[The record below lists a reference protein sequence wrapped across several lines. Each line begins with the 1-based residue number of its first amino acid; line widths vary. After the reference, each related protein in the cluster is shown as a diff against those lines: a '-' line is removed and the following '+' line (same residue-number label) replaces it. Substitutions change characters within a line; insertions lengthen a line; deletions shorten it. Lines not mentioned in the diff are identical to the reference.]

1 MEVEPTR
8 KSFRSY
14 MFFWVGQLFSLL
26 GSMVVHF
33 ILVWW
38 IEIETASPTFLSLG
52 QFFYFLPVIL
62 FMPIAGVLSDKWKRK
77 SIILTVDSLQ
87 AFVTF
92 ILILF
97 FIFDAV
103 NIWIIF
109 LFIGLRSI
117 FQAFH
122 QPTVAAIVP
131 SMVPKDKLSRINGI
145 NYLFIGLI
153 QLLGPGI
160 GALLLQ
166 FFTIGEILWIDIITF
181 FIALIPLL
189 LISIPVIRE
198 EKEVKEKSSFTKDFK
213 EGIIILKAIP
223 GLIILLFMGM
233 LVNFFIQPL
242 GTLLPYFIHT
252 IHGGEE
258 FEYALVLIFL
268 QAGVMVGAFLTSIKK
283 EWKHKIVDSFIGIGI
298 AGVGYAFLAYT
309 PNGIF
314 VYIGIVI
321 MIMGFVL
328 PIINTIYQTILQTT
342 VPQDKLG
349 RVTSIDSTLSVVIV
363 PLATI
368 LAGPIAELIGIQ
380 NLFFFSALAIIIVT
394 LSFYIFTGVRHVDY
408 DKYIEDMNQNSEII
422 QNE

>member
-1 MEVEPTR
+1 
-8 KSFRSY
+8 
-14 MFFWVGQLFSLL
+14 
-26 GSMVVHF
+26 
-33 ILVWW
+33 
-38 IEIETASPTFLSLG
+38 
-52 QFFYFLPVIL
+52 
-62 FMPIAGVLSDKWKRK
+62 MPLAGVLSDKWKRK
-77 SIILTVDSLQ
+77 SIIITVDSLQ
-87 AFVTF
+87 AFATF

-97 FIFDAV
+97 FIFEV
-103 NIWIIF
+103 INIWIIF

-145 NYLFIGLI
+145 NYLFIGLV

-166 FFTIGEILWIDIITF
+166 FFSIGEILWIDIITF

-198 EKEVKEKSSFTKDFK
+198 EKEVKEKSSFTKEFK
-213 EGIIILKAIP
+213 EGIIILKVIP
-223 GLIILLFMGM
+223 GLVILLFMGM
-233 LVNFFIQPL
+233 VVNFFIQPL

-252 IHGGEE
+252 IHGGGE

-268 QAGVMVGAFLTSIKK
+268 QAGVMVGAFFTSIKK
-283 EWKHKIVDSFIGIGI
+283 EWKHKIMVTFIGIGI
-298 AGVGYAFLAYT
+298 AGVGYAFLAYA

-368 LAGPIAELIGIQ
+368 LAGPIAELIGIH
-380 NLFFFSALAIIIVT
+380 NLFFFSAIAIVIIT
-394 LSFYIFTGVRHVDY
+394 ISLYLFTGIRHVDY
-408 DKYIEDMNQNSEII
+408 DKYIEDMNQNSEIK
-422 QNE
+422 QN

>member
-1 MEVEPTR
+1 MEVEPTQ

-14 MFFWVGQLFSLL
+14 MYFGVGQLFSLL

-38 IEIETASPTFLSLG
+38 IEIETESPTFLSLG
-52 QFFYFLPVIL
+52 QFFYFLPMIL
-62 FMPIAGVLSDKWKRK
+62 FIPLAGVLSDKWKRK
-77 SIILTVDSLQ
+77 SIIITVDSLQ
-87 AFVTF
+87 AFTTF

-97 FIFDAV
+97 FIFDAI

-181 FIALIPLL
+181 LIALIPLL

-223 GLIILLFMGM
+223 GLVILLFMGM

-258 FEYALVLIFL
+258 LEYALVLIFL
-268 QAGVMVGAFLTSIKK
+268 QAGVMVGAFFTSIKK
-283 EWKHKIVDSFIGIGI
+283 EWKHKIEATFIGIGI
-298 AGVGYAFLAYT
+298 AGIGYAFLAYA

-314 VYIGIVI
+314 IYIGIVI

-349 RVTSIDSTLSVVIV
+349 RVISIDSALSMVIL
-363 PLATI
+363 PLGTI
-368 LAGPIAELIGIQ
+368 LAGPIAELIGIH
-380 NLFFFSALAIIIVT
+380 NLFFFSAIAIVIIAIS
-394 LSFYIFTGVRHVDY
+394 LYLFTGIRHVDY
-408 DKYIEDMNQNSEII
+408 DKFIEDMNQNSEIK

>member
-1 MEVEPTR
+1 MEVESTQ
-8 KSFRSY
+8 KSFKSY
-14 MFFWVGQLFSLL
+14 MYFWVGQLFSLL

-38 IEIETASPTFLSLG
+38 IEIETESPTFLSLG
-52 QFFYFLPVIL
+52 QLFYFLPVIL

-77 SIILTVDSLQ
+77 SIILIVDSLQ
-87 AFVTF
+87 AFATF

-97 FIFDAV
+97 FIFDIA
-103 NIWIIF
+103 NIWTIF
-109 LFIGLRSI
+109 LFIGIRSI

-131 SMVPKDKLSRINGI
+131 SMVPKDKLSRINGV
-145 NYLFIGLI
+145 NFLFIGLI

-166 FFTIGEILWIDIITF
+166 FFSIGEILWIDIATF

-189 LISIPVIRE
+189 LITIPYIRGE
-198 EKEVKEKSSFTKDFK
+198 TELEEKSSFTKDFK
-213 EGIIILKAIP
+213 EGFIILKTIP
-223 GLIILLFMGM
+223 GIITLLFLGI

-242 GTLLPYFIHT
+242 GTLLPYFVHS

-268 QAGVMVGAFLTSIKK
+268 QAGVMLGAVFTSLKK
-283 EWKHKIVDSFIGIGI
+283 EWRHKITITFFGIGI
-298 AGVGYAFLAYT
+298 TGIGYAFLAYA

-314 VYIGIVI
+314 IYIGIVI
-321 MIMGFVL
+321 MIMGFML

-349 RVTSIDSTLSVVIV
+349 RVTSIDSTLSILIL

-368 LAGPIAELIGIQ
+368 LAGPIAEFIGIN

-394 LSFYIFTGVRHVDY
+394 LSLYIFTGIRHVDY
-408 DKYIEDMNQNSEII
+408 DKHIEDMNQNIEII